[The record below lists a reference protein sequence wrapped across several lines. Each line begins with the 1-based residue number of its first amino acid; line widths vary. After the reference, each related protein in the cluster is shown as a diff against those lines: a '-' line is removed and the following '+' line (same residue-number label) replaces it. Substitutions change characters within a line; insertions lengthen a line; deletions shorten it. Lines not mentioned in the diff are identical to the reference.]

1 MAGTRRVLRWLL
13 YKPETY
19 WQVWLIDAGGS
30 GLVMFIVWAAFGKPL
45 IGLLVAV
52 IALIARGSVQSYR
65 LDRRRNSRL
74 GP

>member
-1 MAGTRRVLRWLL
+1 MTGTRRVLRWLL
-13 YKPETY
+13 HKPETY
-19 WQVWLIDAGGS
+19 WQVWLIDAAGS

-45 IGLLVAV
+45 IGLLTAV

>member
-1 MAGTRRVLRWLL
+1 MTGTRRVLQWPLH
-13 YKPETY
+13 KPENY
-19 WQVWLIDAGGS
+19 WQVWLIDAVGS

-45 IGLLVAV
+45 IGLLAAV